1 MDCWCNLTN
10 QPASGEPQDVSSEQ
24 ETNKQ
29 TNKSENVVTRTR
41 PLPYIRKSCL
51 LEHLFFF
58 IFSLPTNFLFL
69 VFTQLSSAFIF
80 QFTIDKR
87 KERRK
92 KKKVNG
98 QLIHTFLLLV
108 SIPLVLFSLFSTSST
123 FHYRSRLLS

>member
-51 LEHLFFF
+51 LEHCFFF

>member
-51 LEHLFFF
+51 LEHCFFLFFLCQQ
-58 IFSLPTNFLFL
+58 IFSFLFSL
-69 VFTQLSSAFIF
+69 SCPLLSFSNSQLI
-80 QFTIDKR
+80 
-87 KERRK
+87 KEKSEEK
-92 KKKVNG
+92 KKKSTVN
-98 QLIHTFLLLV
+98 
-108 SIPLVLFSLFSTSST
+108 
-123 FHYRSRLLS
+123 